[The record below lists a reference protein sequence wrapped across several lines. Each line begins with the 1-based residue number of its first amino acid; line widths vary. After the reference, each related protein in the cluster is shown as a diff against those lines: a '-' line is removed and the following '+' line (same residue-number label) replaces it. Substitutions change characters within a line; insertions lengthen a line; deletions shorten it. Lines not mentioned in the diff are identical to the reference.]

1 MFDNRS
7 GDTPIFSCYRSGA
20 IVLLKLKDNLM
31 NAISDV
37 DVKDLMFDY
46 FKRFTSD
53 PAVKVMILMGAKD
66 KKGRD
71 EYIDFYRKVA
81 SGSLSY
87 DRLERLYYALNQF
100 IRKLATV
107 NKYVIHADRGQIDT
121 LFLSMALACD
131 YRILA
136 TGSVYQN
143 PFHNIGLV
151 PKGGLAYFL
160 PRIIGSAAASKFL
173 LRKDDITAKEAL
185 GLRLVDRIVPPD
197 RLEEETV
204 KIARSMADVPSET
217 LFGVKKLLSLS
228 MSDLNRV
235 LEVES
240 NELRRIVR
248 SDAFKT
254 EVSGAVDQL
263 GLRY

>member
-1 MFDNRS
+1 MFENRS

-20 IVLLKLKDNLM
+20 IVLLQLKNDLVNT
-31 NAISDV
+31 ISEIDI
-37 DVKDLMFDY
+37 KELMFDY

-53 PAVKVMILMGAKD
+53 ASVKVIILMGAKG

-81 SGSLSY
+81 CGSMSY
-87 DRLERLYYALNQF
+87 DKLERLYCALNQF
-100 IRKLATV
+100 ILKLATV

-121 LFLSMALACD
+121 IFLSMALACD

-143 PFHNIGLV
+143 PYHNIGLV

-160 PRIIGSAAASKFL
+160 PRMIGSAAASKFL

-185 GLRLVDRIVPPD
+185 GIKIVDRIVPPD
-197 RLEEETV
+197 RLEQETV
-204 KIARSMADVPSET
+204 NMARSIAEVPAET
-217 LFGVKKLLSLS
+217 LFGVKKLLNLS
-228 MSDLNRV
+228 QEDLHRV

-240 NELRRIVR
+240 IELRRIVR
-248 SDAFKT
+248 SDTFRQ
-254 EVSGAVDQL
+254 ELSGALDRF

>member
-1 MFDNRS
+1 MFDNRN
-7 GDTPIFSCYRSGA
+7 GDTPIFSCYRTGA
-20 IVLLKLKDNLM
+20 IVLLRFKDNLM
-31 NAISDV
+31 DTIGDIEINE
-37 DVKDLMFDY
+37 LMFDY

-53 PAVKVMILMGAKD
+53 PSVKVIILMGAKG

-71 EYIDFYRKVA
+71 EYIDFYQKVA
-81 SGSLSY
+81 SGHLNFN
-87 DRLERLYYALNQF
+87 RLERLYHAVNQF

-107 NKYVIHADRGQIDT
+107 NKYVIHADSGQVDT

-143 PFHNIGLV
+143 PYHSIGLV

-160 PRIIGSAAASKFL
+160 PRITGSGAASKFL

-185 GLRLVDRIVPPD
+185 GLKLVDRIVPPA
-197 RLEEETV
+197 RLEEEAI
-204 KIARSMADVPSET
+204 KMAQAIEDVPSET
-217 LFGVKKLLSLS
+217 LFGVKKLLNLS
-228 MSDLNRV
+228 INELNQV
-235 LEVES
+235 LEVEN

-248 SDAFKT
+248 SDDFKT
-254 EVSGAVDQL
+254 DVNGAAERF